1 MANEWKRLC
10 RGLGLVLGED
20 GVNVRFS
27 EGRKQWVSVTDD
39 EDSYLLASVVLSPN
53 ALKQIQGETP
63 EEHAWKWNR
72 VSQLVGFRVDQ
83 RRGLVGQARVP
94 KAGLTAD
101 EFVAYVRTV
110 AAECDRF
117 EYLLTGC
124 DVE

>member
-10 RGLGLVLGED
+10 RGLDLALGED

-27 EGRKQWVSVTDD
+27 EGRRQQVTVT
-39 EDSYLLASVVLSPN
+39 EEEGSYLLTSVVV
-53 ALKQIQGETP
+53 KKFDGDQER
-63 EEHAWKWNR
+63 AWQRNR
-72 VSQLVGFRVDQ
+72 TAQLVGFRVDKKGNE
-83 RRGLVGQARVP
+83 RKLIGQARVP

-101 EFVAYVRTV
+101 EFVTYVRAV